1 MSLSVS
7 GKVATG
13 GVVLATLRT
22 RILWLDLFYLR
33 LLLLGAA
40 ITCKKG
46 LICVCSCATSVY
58 FKHSRCRVSVLFS
71 LDIRGRVEVIR
82 RGRSLGL
89 RKAGRGLAQ
98 VEDGL
103 GGGEVLDVPV
113 LDELRTEGHSGEVIV
128 EAEGRR
134 PVILVLYRVLEAVGP
149 EQARLSL
156 GLDDLRPLEAE
167 VLRLEEVLTLVMVMV
182 SLLLPRGVGSETPI
196 RGASRSWWRGW

>member
-1 MSLSVS
+1 M
-7 GKVATG
+7 
-13 GVVLATLRT
+13 
-22 RILWLDLFYLR
+22 R

-46 LICVCSCATSVY
+46 LKQECKHSFETYFYKKEFYLICVCSCATSVY

-149 EQARLSL
+149 EQACLSL
-156 GLDDLRPLEAE
+156 SLDDLGPLEAE

-196 RGASRSWWRGW
+196 RGTSRS